1 MITTENKNIDKTIW
15 KKTKV
20 ESLAKNVYA
29 IFLQYKI

>member
-15 KKTKV
+15 KKTNV
-20 ESLAKNVYA
+20 ENLTKNVYA